1 MILKKRLLAVALAS
15 AIEPALAATE
25 IDQLVTTSQSIRDT
39 FDYGIRAIS
48 GMDYYS
54 GLGGIAPVGITDPGL
69 VTYQQADAYND
80 AIAAVQQ
87 ATYPIDAGA
96 QDYFNEQ
103 SQQAMNN
110 VQVAIDTYVQ
120 AAGAMIEVT
129 RVNELAADA
138 QAQGDN
144 ETAAAIQDY
153 IGANDVTLEAAEVD
167 MYNDALVGVEG
178 ATQEAAAFMAV
189 ANDATLIDSA
199 NQQANDFGA
208 TYANAGDA
216 FFDAASGEVTVDFA
230 EATFTVMLA
239 VNDYFKTNVDILT
252 EGENQP
258 FYTTGPTYS
267 QCFFS
272 QSPEEYEQCMAVAP
286 Q

>member
-1 MILKKRLLAVALAS
+1 MAALAS
-15 AIEPALAATE
+15 VIAPAYAQTE
-25 IDQLVTTSQSIRDT
+25 IDQLVNTSQSIRDT

-48 GMDYYS
+48 GMDYYA
-54 GLGGIAPVGITDPGL
+54 GIGGIAPVGITDPGL
-69 VTYQQADAYND
+69 VTYQQADDYNA

-96 QDYFNEQ
+96 QEYFNDQ
-103 SQQAMNN
+103 AQQAMNN

-129 RVNELAADA
+129 RVNEMAADA

-153 IGANDVTLEAAEVD
+153 IGTNDVTLEAAEVD
-167 MYNDALVGVEG
+167 MYNDALVGVETS
-178 ATQEAAAFMAV
+178 TQEAAAFMAV
-189 ANDATLIDSA
+189 ASDQTLIDSA
-199 NQQANDFGA
+199 NQQANDMGQ
-208 TYANAGDA
+208 TYAAAGDA
-216 FFDAASGEVTVDFA
+216 FFDAASGQVSVDFM
-230 EATFTVMLA
+230 EATSSVMLA
-239 VNDYFKTNVDILT
+239 VNSYFKTNVEILT

-272 QSPEEYEQCMAVAP
+272 QSEEEYDQCMAVAP

>member
-1 MILKKRLLAVALAS
+1 
-15 AIEPALAATE
+15 
-25 IDQLVTTSQSIRDT
+25 
-39 FDYGIRAIS
+39 
-48 GMDYYS
+48 MDYYA

-69 VTYQQADAYND
+69 VTYQQADAYNA
-80 AIAAVQQ
+80 AISAVQQ

-96 QDYFNEQ
+96 QEYFNEQ

>member
-1 MILKKRLLAVALAS
+1 M
-15 AIEPALAATE
+15 AATE

-39 FDYGIRAIS
+39 FDYGIRAVS

-54 GLGGIAPVGITDPGL
+54 GVGGIAPVGITDPGL
-69 VTYQQADAYND
+69 VTYQQADAYNA
-80 AIAAVQQ
+80 AIVAVQN
-87 ATYPIDAGA
+87 ATYPIDVGA

-120 AAGAMIEVT
+120 AATAMIEVT
-129 RVNELAADA
+129 RVNEMAADA
-138 QAQGDN
+138 QATGDN

-167 MYNDALVGVEG
+167 MYNDALVGVEA

-189 ANDATLIDSA
+189 ANDATLVDSA
-199 NQQANDFGA
+199 NQQASDMGQ
-208 TYANAGDA
+208 TYAAAGDA
-216 FFDAASGEVTVDFA
+216 FFDAATGEVSVDFM
-230 EATFTVMLA
+230 ESTSSVMLA
-239 VNDYFKTNVDILT
+239 VNDYFKTDIDILT
-252 EGENQP
+252 QGESQP
-258 FYTTGPTYS
+258 FYTTGPTYN
-267 QCFFS
+267 QCFFAQS
-272 QSPEEYEQCMAVAP
+272 QEEYDQCSVVVT